1 MRLPNGF
8 GSISKLSGKR
18 RNPYIVRVTEGFD
31 DNGKQIFKTLGYVK
45 SRKAGL
51 EMLMEYHKDPSAVG
65 DETTFADMYHRL
77 MERKEDELTDSTKM
91 AYRSAFRAA
100 KSIHDVK
107 MREIRLHHFEKV
119 LADFKTASYSTRAKY
134 KTLYVMV
141 CDLAMQHDMIEKN
154 YASYIELG
162 KPDNKKEKLTYT
174 DEEIERLWQ
183 HSGDDFIDA
192 TLILLYTGMRI
203 GELLD
208 MKMEN
213 IHLDEKYM
221 IGGSKTE
228 AGKNRTIALADK
240 IIPLVRRLYGDGTKK
255 QLILSPTGKAVSVS
269 GFRHHWE
276 KRMEMLKIDRG
287 IHETRHTCISNLYKA
302 GVEPA
307 IVRRLVGHSGHG
319 VTEKVYLHVGLDQ
332 LLEAVN
338 KLK

>member
-18 RNPYIVRVTEGFD
+18 RNPYIVRITEGFD
-31 DNGKQIFKTLGYVK
+31 ENGKQIFKTLGYVK

-51 EMLMEYHKDPSAVG
+51 ELLMDYHKDPSAIA
-65 DETTFADMYHRL
+65 DDTTFADMYYKL
-77 MERKEDELTDSTKM
+77 MERKEDELSDSTKM

-100 KSIHDVK
+100 KLIHDVK
-107 MREIRLHHFEKV
+107 IREIRLHHFESV
-119 LADFKTASYSTRAKY
+119 LSDFKTASYSTRAKY
-134 KTLYVMV
+134 KTLYVMI
-141 CDLAMQHDMIEKN
+141 CELAMQHDMIEKN

-162 KPDNKKEKLTYT
+162 KPEKKTEKQIYT
-174 DEEIERLWQ
+174 EDEIQRLWE
-183 HSGDDFIDA
+183 HTGDDFIDA

-208 MKMEN
+208 LKMEN
-213 IHLDEKYM
+213 IHLDEQYA

-240 IIPLVRRLYGDGTKK
+240 IMPLVKRLYGDGTKK
-255 QLILSPTGKAVSVS
+255 QLVLSPTGTPVSVS
-269 GFRHHWE
+269 GFKHHWK
-276 KRMEMLKIDRG
+276 KRMDMLNIKHV
-287 IHETRHTCISNLYKA
+287 IHETRHTCVSRLYEA

-307 IVRRLVGHSGHG
+307 IVRKLVGHSGHG
-319 VTEKVYLHVGLDQ
+319 VTEKIYLHVDLKQ
-332 LLEAVN
+332 LLDAVN